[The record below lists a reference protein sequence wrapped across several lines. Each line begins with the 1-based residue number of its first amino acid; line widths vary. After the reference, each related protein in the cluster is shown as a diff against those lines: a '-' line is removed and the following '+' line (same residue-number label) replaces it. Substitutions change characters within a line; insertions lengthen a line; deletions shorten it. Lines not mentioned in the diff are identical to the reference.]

1 MRRSGMIALT
11 LTLTLTLT
19 LAMSLGAHV
28 SQAADAGQQQDYGK
42 HIYD

>member
-1 MRRSGMIALT
+1 MIA
-11 LTLTLTLT
+11 LT